1 MRLLIVAVLL
11 VLIFNQAEAK
21 SRSSVSRDV
30 SELYQNI
37 GRKLAEVKKM
47 APACAHKIGSVLD
60 DVDRMYKA
68 TSTSL
73 HQDSATI
80 KELETRTLESTVLQ
94 KELLAAKQESEAM
107 KQIVQESQLKMLSL
121 SKDIEKERMQ
131 VSLLK
136 EQNNKLAQKSN
147 GSQADM
153 ISDEISKLDK
163 QLATGESVTSR
174 QKNAQLPQEQ
184 ATKKVALRDQNLNL
198 TSTSEPSS
206 PR

>member
-11 VLIFNQAEAK
+11 VLITNPVEAK
-21 SRSSVSRDV
+21 SKRGAPQDV

-68 TSTSL
+68 TSTSVQ
-73 HQDSATI
+73 QDNATM
-80 KELETRTLESTVLQ
+80 KELETRTLESAVLQ
-94 KELLAAKQESEAM
+94 KELLTAKQESEIL
-107 KQIVQESQLKMLSL
+107 KQTLHEAQLKMLSL
-121 SKDIEKERMQ
+121 SKDIERERLQ
-131 VSLLK
+131 VSFLK
-136 EQNNKLAQKSN
+136 EQNIQLARKGNAQ
-147 GSQADM
+147 QDL

-163 QLATGESVTSR
+163 QLATD
-174 QKNAQLPQEQ
+174 Q
-184 ATKKVALRDQNLNL
+184 ASMGQQNNSQVSAERDAKKIAMRNQNLNL